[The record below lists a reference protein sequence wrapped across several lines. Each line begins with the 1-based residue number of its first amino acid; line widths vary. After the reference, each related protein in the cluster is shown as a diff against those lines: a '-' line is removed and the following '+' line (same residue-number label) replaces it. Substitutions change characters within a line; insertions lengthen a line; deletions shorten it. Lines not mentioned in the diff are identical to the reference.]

1 MQELNRS
8 QKARFSIRAFKVI
21 ADALLLRGY
30 FNPVGASGQK
40 LVEALSI
47 LSPEIYGVMN
57 DPQRVEL
64 SGLVYIMDRLP
75 KGIEQ
80 CTRYTFSAAEGLQE
94 GFEIIMPLKR
104 RRNSYRVNEK
114 EMCFEITRGRSE
126 IYDILTHITFLG
138 IEMEKIRKRGYDE
151 EGKTQ
156 EWVQLEKIVTGQQK
170 IEYLDQ
176 EIWNLSK
183 IVGATFEETKKAY
196 QRLEDSG
203 STYNNGLFH
212 IIYSLGKTAWE
223 AKENPTEGHLV
234 IFTPSLE
241 EMMGKH
247 LYAEKWATNIK
258 EILHKKKLIERPL
271 HIISSNLHS
280 IRNLLSCYAVGKSKG
295 KDVFETVK
303 LVKGQEDALNRHAI
317 KHGMIGYKDTSKS
330 HINCQIIDATKID
343 FANLHP
349 DVKIDEEYVKKTKPV
364 LLVMDYAFGEQ
375 AFEVM
380 DELLKPYKGQKLNVS
395 SISVMGKAGI
405 LPGEKGD
412 IMLPVA
418 HIFEGNTDTY
428 SFKNQLQENDFS
440 SDINV
445 YRGPMITVLGTSL
458 QNRDVLGYFLESS
471 WKAIG
476 LEMEGGHYQKAIQ
489 SAMIR
494 QHIKDNVA
502 LNYAYYASDN
512 PLQSGQT
519 LASGGMGDSGIRPTY
534 TISNAMLKKIL
545 SKGK

>member
-30 FNPVGASGQK
+30 FKPVGASGQK
-40 LVEALSI
+40 LVEALSV

-94 GFEIIMPLKR
+94 GFETIMPLKR
-104 RRNSYRVNEK
+104 RRNSYRVNGK
-114 EMCFEITRGRSE
+114 EMCFEITRGQSE

-151 EGKTQ
+151 DGKTQ
-156 EWVQLEKIVTGQQK
+156 EWIQLEEIVTSKKK
-170 IEYLDQ
+170 IKSLDQ

-196 QRLEDSG
+196 LRLESSG
-203 STYNNGLFH
+203 DYNNGLFQ
-212 IIYSLGKTAWE
+212 IIYWLGKRAWQ
-223 AKENPTEGHLV
+223 AHQDPSEGHLV

-258 EILHKKKLIERPL
+258 QILQQKKLIDRPL

-295 KDVFETVK
+295 KDVYETVK
-303 LVKGQEDALNRHAI
+303 FVKGQDDALNRHAL
-317 KHGMIGYKDTSKS
+317 KHGMIDYKDTSKS
-330 HINCQIIDATKID
+330 HIDCQIIDATKID

-349 DVKIDEEYVKKTKPV
+349 DVKADEDYIKKSKPV

-380 DELLKPYKGQKLNVS
+380 DELLKPYQEQKLNVS

-405 LPGEKGD
+405 LPGKKGD
-412 IMLPVA
+412 IMLPTA

-428 SFKNQLQENDFS
+428 SFKNRLQVKDFTQ
-440 SDINV
+440 DITA

-458 QNRDVLGYFLESS
+458 QNRDVLNYFLESS

-494 QHIKDNVA
+494 QHIKENVA

-534 TISNAMLKKIL
+534 TISNVMLHKIL
-545 SKGK
+545 TKPKS